1 LIADRLAAAVEAEVE
16 RGLEDLFASIRI
28 PSVSARRQGLE
39 ESAEFLRDLLERDGW
54 TAEIAH
60 AGSNPIVYGEVGP
73 ATEPA
78 ILVYG
83 HHDVQPPEPEAAW
96 TSPPFEPVIR
106 DGRIY
111 ARGSSDNKAQF
122 FAHVFAV
129 RALLR
134 EGDLKS
140 RIKLVLDGEEEVGS
154 PSIGAF
160 VTGRRDRLRAAFCVT
175 ADGPARTPRP
185 QVVFGVRGIVELRL
199 TVRTSAGDLHSG
211 NWGNLAPNAALRLA
225 QILAEVKG
233 LDGRVRVPG
242 FYDGVRAPTELERKA
257 MAQIPFDDAGVAAS
271 IGAAALDGPEDVP
284 ALERLMFW
292 PTFNV
297 TGITSGYTG
306 PGFKTVLPAEA
317 TAQID
322 VRIVADQDPDRVYA
336 VLRDHIAGIA
346 PEARLEKL
354 GHYLPSRTPLDSP
367 YAHEVVDAVRAGFG
381 EEPLLFPCAG
391 GSSPEAEFS
400 RALGVPAFHVPYG
413 NPDQRNHGPDENMRL
428 DYLLA
433 GARTSAALFS
443 RPLDQSSP

>member
-1 LIADRLAAAVEAEVE
+1 LIADRVAAAVEAEVQQ
-16 RGLEDLFASIRI
+16 GLEDLFAAIRI
-28 PSVSARRQGLE
+28 PSVSARRQSLD
-39 ESAEFLRDLLERDGW
+39 ESAGFLRGLLEKDGW
-54 TAEIAH
+54 TAEVVH
-60 AGSNPIVYGEVGP
+60 AGSNPIVYAEVGP
-73 ATEPA
+73 AAAPA

-83 HHDVQPPEPEAAW
+83 HHDVQPPEPDSAW

-122 FAHVFAV
+122 FAHLFAV

-134 EGDLKS
+134 EGSLAS

-154 PSIGAF
+154 PSIGEF
-160 VTGRRDRLRAAFCVT
+160 VSGHRDRLQARFCVT

-199 TVRTSAGDLHSG
+199 SVRTSAGDLHSG

-233 LDGRVRVPG
+233 PDGRVRAPG
-242 FYDGVRAPTELERKA
+242 FYEGVRPPTDLERKA
-257 MAQIPFDDAGVAAS
+257 MAEIPFDAAEAAAS
-271 IGAAALDGPEDVP
+271 IGAAGLDGPDEMP
-284 ALERLMFW
+284 PLERLMFW

-317 TAQID
+317 MAQID
-322 VRIVADQDPDRVYA
+322 VRIVVDQDPDRVYTA
-336 VLRDHIAGIA
+336 LRDHIARIA
-346 PEARLEKL
+346 PEAKLEKL
-354 GHYLPSRTPLDSP
+354 GHYLPSRTPLESP
-367 YAHEVVDAVRAGFG
+367 YAQNVIDAVRAGFG

-391 GSSPEAEFS
+391 GSSPEAVFS
-400 RALGVPAFHVPYG
+400 QGLGVPAFHIPYG

-443 RPLDQSSP
+443 RPLDQSRP